1 MTAAA
6 PRPAPPTS
14 YGADEQG
21 LICGYRF
28 IDGAAGVEID
38 CAASLDSLASA
49 SGGNG
54 FVWLHF
60 NLAHAGALSWL
71 HRHSELSEDFYQALR
86 EGSRS
91 TRISRDGAAALQA
104 VINDVTF
111 DFSFDPED
119 VATLWLHLS
128 ERLVISAR
136 HHPLR
141 SVDRLRA
148 AVKRGDALP
157 TPVALLEHLLSD
169 QADELQHIVRSA
181 SDRIDDIE
189 DEILARRQASHS
201 AELARLRRLSVRLQR
216 LLAPEPGAL
225 LRVMANPPG
234 WVGAEDKERLRR
246 VNEEFAVVLR
256 DIASLQERIKLLQ
269 EEASAQVAE
278 QNNRSLFILTM
289 VTVMALPINLV
300 AGLLGMNV
308 GGIPLNEHPHGF
320 WLVLLLI
327 LGFTGLLA
335 WLAMRRL
342 APRRA

>member
-1 MTAAA
+1 MSTEQA
-6 PRPAPPTS
+6 RPTIN

-28 IDGAAGVEID
+28 TGQGAGEALDCQQALQWLSTEQAG
-38 CAASLDSLASA
+38 
-49 SGGNG
+49 G

-60 NLAHAGALSWL
+60 NLAHAATLPWL
-71 HRHSELSEDFYQALR
+71 RRHTQLNEDFFQALR

-91 TRISRDGAAALQA
+91 TRIGRDGAQGLQA

-119 VATLWLHLS
+119 VATLWLHLG

-148 AVKRGDALP
+148 AVKRGEALP
-157 TPVALLEHLLSD
+157 SPVALLEHLLSD
-169 QADELQHIVRSA
+169 QADELQHIVRGA
-181 SDRIDDIE
+181 SDRLDDIE

-225 LRVMANPPG
+225 LRLLSNPPA
-234 WVGAEDKERLRR
+234 WMEAADQERLRR

-256 DIASLQERIKLLQ
+256 DIASLQERIKLLLD
-269 EEASAQVAE
+269 EASAQVAE

-289 VTVMALPINLV
+289 VTVLALPINLV
-300 AGLLGMNV
+300 AGLMGMNV
-308 GGIPLNEHPHGF
+308 GGIPLAEHAHGF
-320 WLVLLLI
+320 WWVLGLI
-327 LGFTGLLA
+327 LGFTLLLA
-335 WLAMRRL
+335 WLAVRRL
-342 APRRA
+342 APKRA